1 MSVSLLAMPSLQY
14 IKENAIEIKYKN
26 NKVKKKK
33 RWMGTDTTLL
43 NTLNFRAFA
52 DFLLTNKPWLVWLS
66 GLNASL

>member
-1 MSVSLLAMPSLQY
+1 
-14 IKENAIEIKYKN
+14 
-26 NKVKKKK
+26 
-33 RWMGTDTTLL
+33 MGTDTTLL